1 MSSIIKVGKVQSS
14 TGQDA
19 VTVADSGAITA
30 NGALT
35 ATGAITASGGIA
47 NAGTITAG
55 TLSSSVVVPA
65 SVGSS
70 MVLIKKVEISGT
82 PSTVTFDNSDSDVT
96 FDTTYDN
103 YIFYVSNVIPTDNN
117 VMFYARLRTDGS
129 DITSDYYGG
138 ASLYYTNTSATG
150 TTTFD
155 FAQHLFKVP
164 EIHHNID
171 NGGVSAKIT
180 LYKPADSTEC
190 TNSTVETSYYRS
202 NNYIYGGLGICSHN
216 STAKANGIK
225 FWFSGS
231 STWKNT
237 GTISMY
243 GVKNA

>member
-1 MSSIIKVGKVQSS
+1 MSTLTVNTISETTSGN
-14 TGQDA
+14 G
-19 VTVADSGAITA
+19 VTVDGVNLKDSQ
-30 NGALT
+30 
-35 ATGAITASGGIA
+35 
-47 NAGTITAG
+47 
-55 TLSSSVVVPA
+55 VPA
-65 SVGSS
+65 AAGSS

-82 PSTVTFDNSDSDVT
+82 PSTVTFDNSDSDVV

-129 DITSDYYGG
+129 DITSGYYGG

-202 NNYIYGGLGICSHN
+202 NNYLYGGLGICSHN
-216 STAKANGIK
+216 STAKANGIV